1 MKKKT
6 IRSIIIPSLVIVIL
20 FIVNFSTTVII
31 KNDNVFARYTYADKS
46 IITELSDEDSKTV
59 INILNG
65 KRISIFDLPSCGF
78 DENVAVIINGKTF
91 CIACDECGTV
101 YYKERN
107 GYISLDNN
115 ENEKLREILSAYGFE
130 WPCV

>member
-1 MKKKT
+1 MKKAAV
-6 IRSIIIPSLVIVIL
+6 IIICFICAALFFLRCFLVRLPDGAAASVRYIYGE
-20 FIVNFSTTVII
+20 
-31 KNDNVFARYTYADKS
+31 KN
-46 IITELSDEDSKTV
+46 IETELSIEDKNAIIDILDGKL
-59 INILNG
+59 INI
-65 KRISIFDLPSCGF
+65 FDMPACGF

-107 GYISLDNN
+107 GYISLNDD
-115 ENEKLREILSAYGFE
+115 ENIKLRTILSEYGFE